1 MKHKYN
7 VKNPV
12 CIFMRENR
20 WRLEKN
26 VINKEF
32 RILTPT
38 PLYAISSLHD
48 LEYPLNLSDPQFIC

>member
-12 CIFMRENR
+12 CIFTHENR

-26 VINKEF
+26 AINKEL

-38 PLYAISSLHD
+38 PPYAISSLHD